1 MTPTDDPFTPTLIE
15 ILRRRAGEQPDKT
28 AYRFLANGEEEVASL
43 TYAELDR
50 RARALGALLQSQG
63 PAGERAL
70 LLYPPG
76 LEFVVSFLGCL
87 YGGAIAVP
95 AYPPRANRGDSRLPA
110 SAEDAGPP
118 PAPASPRRLPGVPL
132 RRRDRGA
139 GLPAPRQPRGLAAD
153 RHRRGR
159 PAAVRPHHPGA
170 RRARPRP
177 LRPRPRA
184 RGDPVGRDRG
194 AGPRLGGALDP
205 AGRLRRNGGAHR
217 LPAVH
222 LRLHRDSQGGD
233 G

>member
-95 AYPPRANRGDSRLPA
+95 AYPPRANRVDSRLA
-110 SAEDAGPP
+110 SIGEGGRPRGRRARP
-118 PAPASPRRLPGVPL
+118 PAPRR
-132 RRRDRGA
+132 
-139 GLPAPRQPRGLAAD
+139 PRGLAAAL
-153 RHRRGR
+153 HPRGR
-159 PAAVRPHHPGA
+159 PAAVRPPHPGA